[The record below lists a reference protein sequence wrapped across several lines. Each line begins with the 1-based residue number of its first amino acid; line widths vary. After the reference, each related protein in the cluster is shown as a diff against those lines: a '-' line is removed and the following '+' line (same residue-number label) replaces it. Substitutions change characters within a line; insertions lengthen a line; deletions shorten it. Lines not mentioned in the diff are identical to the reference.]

1 MAPKLEPCFKLR
13 GYIGQDSIM
22 LKGIKSGPTRGV
34 TPITHGSI
42 EGSGV
47 KADILPGGADYV
59 LVRTLFHFGSFN
71 SNTLIQFAIDRPNNK
86 RLPHRCPSS
95 CPYFRRIR
103 VIRPL

>member
-1 MAPKLEPCFKLR
+1 
-13 GYIGQDSIM
+13 M

-59 LVRTLFHFGSFN
+59 LVCTLLRLTSGYVHA
-71 SNTLIQFAIDRPNNK
+71 LILNFWYAIDRSNNK
-86 RLPHRCPSS
+86 RLPHRRPSS
-95 CPYFRRIR
+95 CPYFRGIW
-103 VIRPL
+103 VIRSL